1 MNFILDNNLYDINY
15 LYIMEPVSNNVIE
28 NGTFYRIMYSNSH
41 MTLNSLIFEIKL
53 YNVNVI
59 KIFNK
64 YKISYN
70 NDTNK
75 TENFHTIK
83 EVENNILNKFSLEKT
98 PKKCIMESV
107 DSDNIKL
114 YSDKELDNYYDNISI
129 YLKISGF
136 WLNDEEYGLTYKF
149 LC

>member
-1 MNFILDNNLYDINY
+1 
-15 LYIMEPVSNNVIE
+15 
-28 NGTFYRIMYSNSH
+28 
-41 MTLNSLIFEIKL
+41 
-53 YNVNVI
+53 
-59 KIFNK
+59 
-64 YKISYN
+64 
-70 NDTNK
+70 
-75 TENFHTIK
+75 
-83 EVENNILNKFSLEKT
+83 
-98 PKKCIMESV
+98 MESV